1 MAESAI
7 AEKPSQALLV
17 VLGVAVVCALLV
29 SLAAVNLRPHY
40 VANLEAYR
48 LAQLES
54 ILTALSQ
61 TGLEVAPA
69 DIETRV
75 VELASGRYAG
85 KPDPA
90 TFDALKAANDPST
103 SIAISPDR
111 DVAGIKRRAMHA
123 TVFLVRDAERNVA
136 LIILPVYGSGYQS
149 TLRGFLALEGDTT
162 KVGALR
168 FYARRAQAGRCPGRG
183 LAGLR
188 GCGAHGR
195 RHLRRDPYQPGRAR
209 AAALLAR

>member
-7 AEKPSQALLV
+7 GEKPSQALLV

-29 SLAAVNLRPHY
+29 SLSAVNLRPHY

-61 TGLEVAPA
+61 TGFEVAPA

-90 TFDALKAANDPST
+90 AFWPHADV
-103 SIAISPDR
+103 ISGSRWPGHR
-111 DVAGIKRRAMHA
+111 GGPRR
-123 TVFLVRDAERNVA
+123 
-136 LIILPVYGSGYQS
+136 
-149 TLRGFLALEGDTT
+149 
-162 KVGALR
+162 
-168 FYARRAQAGRCPGRG
+168 
-183 LAGLR
+183 
-188 GCGAHGR
+188 
-195 RHLRRDPYQPGRAR
+195 
-209 AAALLAR
+209 